1 MVSDLSNLKGSTF
14 ARTDPIGFHF
24 HQVVQDAGARRLYD

>member
-24 HQVVQDAGARRLYD
+24 SPGSAGRRREGLYD